1 MLNFSK
7 CLNVNIAS
15 FVYYGKTRWHSNFYA
30 ISEHVVHFRAIPESP
45 SWLITRGRIK
55 EAKQMLIKVAKFN
68 KQQIPK
74 ILLSDEDSSFE
85 GVATISGKKYT
96 M

>member
-1 MLNFSK
+1 M
-7 CLNVNIAS
+7 
-15 FVYYGKTRWHSNFYA
+15 HSNFYA
-30 ISEHVVHFRAIPESP
+30 ISEHVVNFRVIPESP

-68 KQQIPK
+68 KQEIPK
-74 ILLSDEDSSFE
+74 ILLSDEDSSYE

-96 M
+96 TYLPGISFQLPKAKSYTFK